1 MESEANHRP
10 YLIVL
15 LGGSGDS
22 SVSSSAWYG
31 VSIHHA
37 PVAVA
42 VTIILTYL
50 LRIRHGA

>member
-1 MESEANHRP
+1 MESVAHHRP

-31 VSIHHA
+31 VSLHHA
-37 PVAVA
+37 SVAVA
-42 VTIILTYL
+42 VTIILTCL
-50 LRIRHGA
+50 LLISHGA